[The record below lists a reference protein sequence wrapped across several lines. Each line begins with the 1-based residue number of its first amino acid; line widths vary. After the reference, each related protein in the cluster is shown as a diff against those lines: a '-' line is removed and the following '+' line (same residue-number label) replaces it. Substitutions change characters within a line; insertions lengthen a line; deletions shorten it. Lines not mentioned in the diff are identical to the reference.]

1 MSILSY
7 KGFTA
12 KIEVDLNARI
22 LKGRVLDSRDAVEF
36 QGQTVE
42 EIKQVFKDS
51 IDDYLRDCAA
61 VGKNPAKSFLGKL
74 NLRTTFERYQLIE
87 VAAKKSGKSI
97 NAWMDEVLTQEAKQ
111 IINVN

>member
-12 KIEVDLNARI
+12 KIEVDLKAHI
-22 LKGRVLDSRDAVEF
+22 LKGRVLDSRDAVKF

-42 EIKQVFKDS
+42 EIKQAFQDL
-51 IDDYLRDCAA
+51 IDNYLKACAE
-61 VGKNPAKSFLGKL
+61 VGKNPAKSFSGKL

-87 VAAKKSGKSI
+87 IAAKKSGKSI

-111 IINVN
+111 IININ